1 MTDAQCTAINTAI
14 IRETGR
20 IGPEIHTRVV
30 RGSPWIALTPRD
42 TWPDG
47 MGLTQTSMTFERML
61 PADDNETWVN
71 VAPSDGSSNNC
82 LPATEIIKW
91 GQSLVT
97 WGLQKIAKESEE
109 FCIED
114 LRSAFELAKVLANYT
129 NGLKTVAQW
138 VWENRDRNEYIRL
151 STHKVTETANA
162 GFDINATSFS
172 ASSPPTSRLTW
183 GTLKRI
189 RTMLL
194 REGAGEGALGFT
206 GAGSPVFSLMTD
218 ETTQDFLLTD
228 DPAVRA
234 DFQFAYEGKGE
245 GSPLINPLFLDGFT
259 HNGYKFMVDL
269 WPARYEIVSNAYV
282 RVQPFLSA
290 QAATSGYKRE
300 INPAYI
306 YATYQDTVIHVSNV
320 FMQRIPQPISNPG
333 GDFHFDPVNY
343 MGQFKWVMD
352 HPGSKCNPDGTIGRF
367 RAVFASGSE
376 PVHPE
381 YGWVVRHLNCGAQR
395 VTHSSCYS

>member
-1 MTDAQCTAINTAI
+1 MTDAACTAINTAI
-14 IRETGR
+14 IRESGR
-20 IGPEIHTRVV
+20 ISDEIYTRIV

-42 TWPDG
+42 VWPDG
-47 MGLTQTSMTFERML
+47 MGLTQSSMTFERML
-61 PADDNETWVN
+61 PADDNEAWVN
-71 VAPSDGSSNNC
+71 VAPSDGATNNC
-82 LPATEIIKW
+82 IPATEIIKW
-91 GQSLVT
+91 GQSLAT
-97 WGLQKIAKESEE
+97 WSLQKIAKETDE

-114 LRSAFELAKVLANYT
+114 LRSAFALAKVLANFT
-129 NGLKTVAQW
+129 DGLKTVSQW

-151 STHKVTETANA
+151 AGHKVTETSNA
-162 GFDINATSFS
+162 LFDINATTFD
-172 ASSPPTSRLTW
+172 ATKPPTARLTW

-206 GAGSPVFSLMTD
+206 GQGSPVFSLMTD

-228 DPAVRA
+228 DPAVRS
-234 DFQFAYEGKGE
+234 DFQFAFEGKGE

-259 HNGYKFMVDL
+259 HNGYKFMTDL
-269 WPARYEIVSNAYV
+269 WPARYEIVGSAYV

-290 QAATSGYKRE
+290 QAATSGFKRE

-306 YATYQDTVIHVSNV
+306 YATYQATPIHVRDV
-320 FMQRIPQPISNPG
+320 FTQRIPQPISNPG

-343 MGQFKWVMD
+343 MGQFRWVMD

-376 PVHPE
+376 PVHPL
-381 YGWVVRHLNCGAQR
+381 YGWVVMHLNCGAQR
-395 VTHSSCYS
+395 VTHTSCYS